1 MQNLL
6 CTCSMYHALFCVQEI
21 EQWAKT
27 KQNKTCPLSWRL
39 YSSAMGAPSRERT
52 HAEGCSKL
60 GPGRKPEIML
70 GLPIE
75 WTTQVMEVLRSQTGN
90 KDATLRSEQHKA
102 TAVPKGW
109 RDSHRGCHTK
119 TRSQGCPAGAG
130 TTMEAALWE
139 QGPEGRSS
147 PEGSGAAEEL
157 L

>member
-1 MQNLL
+1 M
-6 CTCSMYHALFCVQEI
+6 QEI

-27 KQNKTCPLSWRL
+27 KQKKTSPLSWRL
-39 YSSAMGAPSRERT
+39 YSSAMGALRERT

-70 GLPIE
+70 GLPTE
-75 WTTQVMEVLRSQTGN
+75 QTTQVMGVLKSQTGD

-102 TAVPKGW
+102 TAIPKGW

-139 QGPEGRSS
+139 QGLAGRSS

-157 L
+157 P

>member
-1 MQNLL
+1 M
-6 CTCSMYHALFCVQEI
+6 QEI

-27 KQNKTCPLSWRL
+27 KQKKTSPLSWRL
-39 YSSAMGAPSRERT
+39 YSSAMGALRERT

-70 GLPIE
+70 GLPTE
-75 WTTQVMEVLRSQTGN
+75 QTTQVMGVLKSQTGD

-102 TAVPKGW
+102 TAIPKGW

-139 QGPEGRSS
+139 QGLAGRSL

-157 L
+157 P

>member
-1 MQNLL
+1 MQNSL

-39 YSSAMGAPSRERT
+39 YSSAMGAPSRGRT

-102 TAVPKGW
+102 TAIPKGW

-130 TTMEAALWE
+130 TMMEAALWE